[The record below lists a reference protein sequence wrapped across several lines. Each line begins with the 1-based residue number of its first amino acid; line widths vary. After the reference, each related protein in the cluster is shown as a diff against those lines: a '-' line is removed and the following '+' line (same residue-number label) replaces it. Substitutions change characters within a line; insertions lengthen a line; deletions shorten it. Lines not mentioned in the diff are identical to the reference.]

1 MKLLV
6 LVHNHFNDMEL
17 VSVLSVLKRSEKV
30 EEIAY
35 FNPHYDKANGQHG
48 IVDLNL
54 VTKINVSDYD
64 AVFVPGGAGAKELR
78 EDSDSLEIVREFRNQ
93 NKYVFAICDAPNAL
107 YENGIIKDNEQYS
120 SFPIKHIAKR
130 CSRHRSSDRVSQS
143 DKLFTAKAASTG
155 IELGL
160 LIIKSLYSE
169 DLYEIVKAGLT
180 GE

>member
-78 EDSDSLEIVREFRNQ
+78 EDSDSLWN
-93 NKYVFAICDAPNAL
+93 
-107 YENGIIKDNEQYS
+107 S
-120 SFPIKHIAKR
+120 KR
-130 CSRHRSSDRVSQS
+130 V
-143 DKLFTAKAASTG
+143 
-155 IELGL
+155 
-160 LIIKSLYSE
+160 
-169 DLYEIVKAGLT
+169 
-180 GE
+180 